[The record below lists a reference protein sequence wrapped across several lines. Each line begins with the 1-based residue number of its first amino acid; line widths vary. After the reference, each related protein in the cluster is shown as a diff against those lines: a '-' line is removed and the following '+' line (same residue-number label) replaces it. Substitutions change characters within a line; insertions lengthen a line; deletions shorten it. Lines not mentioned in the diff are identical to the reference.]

1 MLKLNS
7 THSSSENFKYDV
19 FLSFR
24 GVDTRKTFTDHLYT
38 ALLNEG
44 LVTFRDDEE
53 MERGEEITYEFENAI
68 QQSKSWV
75 IVFSTNYACSRWC
88 LEELALIMERRNN
101 SKRLL
106 LPVFYHVD
114 PSDIRKQSG
123 CISEALH
130 MHEEKFK
137 REVNDARRKDL
148 MDKIKRWRT
157 ALTQVANLTGLTLAN
172 ETNGY
177 ESKFIEKLVRVIK
190 EKVNCNVLSI
200 TPHLVGIDA
209 SSHYINL
216 WTRNGSTDMEV
227 FALYGIGGV
236 GKTTIA
242 KYVYNINL
250 HFF

>member
-172 ETNGY
+172 ETNGARFSG
-177 ESKFIEKLVRVIK
+177 EWERWQK
-190 EKVNCNVLSI
+190 
-200 TPHLVGIDA
+200 
-209 SSHYINL
+209 
-216 WTRNGSTDMEV
+216 M
-227 FALYGIGGV
+227 
-236 GKTTIA
+236 GK
-242 KYVYNINL
+242 
-250 HFF
+250 